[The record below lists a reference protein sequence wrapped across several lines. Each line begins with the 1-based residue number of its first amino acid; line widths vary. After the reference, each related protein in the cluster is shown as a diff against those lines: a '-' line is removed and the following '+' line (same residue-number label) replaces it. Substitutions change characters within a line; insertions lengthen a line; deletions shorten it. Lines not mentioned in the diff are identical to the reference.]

1 MAKTRSSGEAGFT
14 IIEIMIAVVILA
26 VGLLGLTTT
35 SAVVTRMIG
44 RGQRSELAA
53 TLAMQRMERMRP
65 LACDP
70 ARRVAGSE
78 TLMRGSQPVARLS
91 WTFSDAGNNS
101 IRMRVVVDFVA
112 SANRVRTET
121 METSVICLI

>member
-1 MAKTRSSGEAGFT
+1 MENGRKTGEAGFT

-35 SAVVTRMIG
+35 SGLVTRMIG
-44 RGQRSELAA
+44 RGQRSEIASILA
-53 TLAMQRMERMRP
+53 LQRMERMRP
-65 LACDP
+65 LACNP
-70 ARRVAGSE
+70 ARRVAGAE
-78 TLMRGSQPVARLS
+78 TLMRGSQPVARVS
-91 WTFSDAGNNS
+91 WTFADAGNNS

-121 METSVICLI
+121 METSIICLI